1 MPVENQFITM
11 PVLKEMLAMQKES
24 YQSSLKLIM
33 DGVETEVKE
42 LLREVQEMERVC
54 WLHEWKIRRCKD
66 EI

>member
-1 MPVENQFITM
+1 MTVESQFITM

-33 DGVETEVKE
+33 DSVKTEGKE
-42 LLREVQEMERVC
+42 LRRQVQEMKESVSFM
-54 WLHEWKIRRCKD
+54 RRCKD